1 MGIIVLPDNVANQIA
16 AGEVIERPANVVK
29 ELLENSLDAEATC
42 IDIQF
47 RKGGSSFIQISDNG
61 KGMNSEE
68 AELCFK
74 RHATSKLKNI
84 EDLQTLHSFGFRG
97 EALPS
102 IASIAKVTLLTKN
115 KEETIG
121 TKVEINDGM
130 ALIKMPCSC
139 SSGTTITIEQ
149 LFYNVPVRRKF
160 LKSEA
165 TESAHIINCVRLYAI
180 AYPQVHFTLKQD
192 GRLIFSSPQC
202 ATLEDR
208 IVELW
213 PKRPCKSWL
222 KLNEVEDSMKVS
234 GIICPP
240 GEGYASSQEI
250 YIFLNHRPIANT
262 FLLGALR
269 ECYRSYLPAKTYPS
283 AFLFIEIPEEDV
295 DINVHP
301 TKREVRFKYETKLRY
316 FISNCIRKN
325 LGNLQNQPLGIQHDS
340 ILQPF
345 RLPESTTKTD
355 VNAWLCNASWVKKCK
370 DFTLEDSI
378 NHSPI
383 AKMDSLLNTNV
394 LPEKSSSSSIK
405 HYSEASE
412 DVEQNQSIPTEI
424 SSNLQFFA
432 LWQQRYAFFDETPYL
447 LILDCAG
454 AQKRVWY
461 EHILSTLKQSEV
473 GPLQCVLFPHEFS
486 LDNLQAA
493 CLQESIDYLN
503 FRKICTIESIDIHRF
518 HLKSLPQWVPI
529 EQAQLFVEQLVESI
543 MQRGQNQSLEVLLTP
558 LLHQLLKRYSIRPI
572 ENKEQVYRLYDELK
586 TCSNYI
592 TDPEGNKL
600 WRKLSGPDLIK
611 G

>member
-47 RKGGSSFIQISDNG
+47 RNGGSSFIQISDNG

-102 IASIAKVTLLTKN
+102 IASIAKVTLLTKT

-121 TKVEINDGM
+121 TKIEISDGM
-130 ALIKMPCSC
+130 ALKKTPCPCST
-139 SSGTTITIEQ
+139 GATITIEQ

-165 TESAHIINCVRLYAI
+165 TESAHIVNCVRLYAI

-213 PKRPCKSWL
+213 PKRPCKSWI

-250 YIFLNHRPIANT
+250 YVFLNHRPIANT

-269 ECYRSYLPAKTYPS
+269 ECYRTYLPAKTYPS
-283 AFLFIEIPEEDV
+283 AFLFIEIPEGDV

-325 LGNLQNQPLGIQHDS
+325 LENLQNQPLGIQHDS

-345 RLPESTTKTD
+345 CLPEPTTKTD
-355 VNAWLCNASWVKKCK
+355 ANAWLCNASWAKKCK
-370 DFTLEDSI
+370 DFTLEEPI
-378 NHSPI
+378 NSSPI
-383 AKMDSLLNTNV
+383 TKTNSLLNTNA
-394 LPEKSSSSSIK
+394 LPQTSSPGPVK
-405 HYSEASE
+405 HCSNTSDEI
-412 DVEQNQSIPTEI
+412 EQNQPILTEI
-424 SSNLQFFA
+424 RSKLQFFA

-461 EHILSTLKQSEV
+461 EHILSLLKQSEV

-503 FRKICTIESIDIHRF
+503 FRKICTIESIDAHRF
-518 HLKSLPQWVPI
+518 LLKSLPQWIPI

-558 LLHQLLKRYSIRPI
+558 LLHQLLKKHPIRPI

-600 WRKLSGPDLIK
+600 WQRLSGQDLLK
-611 G
+611 C